1 MARVFVD
8 LGIQKVRLTGGEPLL
23 RRGLIELISEL
34 AKLRTPPDNG
44 SLDIAVT
51 TNGHILESQA
61 DELKAAGF
69 TRLTVSMDAVD
80 SDIGTT
86 DLDIVVGVTVTTEE
100 EELYR
105 TLQNNLKDAAFAP
118 AIDPET
124 KQEQTFRWTRD
135 VDGIG
140 VFLEFFCP
148 VGDGPAGRALR
159 NPGKQ
164 IGSKIS
170 AMRMPGAE
178 LAALD
183 HFVVVLRGET
193 LDHGGIQEGVE
204 ARVANLLPFLV
215 LKSFA
220 IEERDKDKDSYDI
233 VWILNAFA
241 GGPEGAVAAMAKSP
255 VLERSEVVTAIECLR
270 KNFQS
275 IDHRGPSQYA
285 RFESTE
291 DTDEER
297 TVLRR
302 YAYGTMQEFFR
313 HWPTLEAATK

>member
-1 MARVFVD
+1 MPEDNPQHVYTPQA
-8 LGIQKVRLTGGEPLL
+8 LEACEK
-23 RRGLIELISEL
+23 
-34 AKLRTPPDNG
+34 ALRT
-44 SLDIAVT
+44 
-51 TNGHILESQA
+51 ILTKIGPWGGRIFLIGGMTPRFLIGTAPIDVE
-61 DELKAAGF
+61 EH
-69 TRLTVSMDAVD
+69 
-80 SDIGTT
+80 IGTT

-105 TLQNNLKDAAFAP
+105 TLQNNLKEAGFAP
-118 AIDPET
+118 AVDPET
-124 KQEQTFRWTRD
+124 GQEQTFRWARD
-135 VDGIG
+135 VDGVG

-164 IGSKIS
+164 VGSKIS

-255 VLERSEVVTAIECLR
+255 VLGSDEVKAAVGFLR

-275 IDHRGPSQYA
+275 IDHRGPAQYA
-285 RFESTE
+285 RFQTSEG
-291 DTDEER
+291 TDEER
-297 TVLRR
+297 VALRR
-302 YAYGTMQEFFR
+302 YAHGTLQEFFR
-313 HWPTLEAATK
+313 HWNTLGIE

>member
-1 MARVFVD
+1 MPEDNPQHVYTPQA
-8 LGIQKVRLTGGEPLL
+8 LEACEK
-23 RRGLIELISEL
+23 
-34 AKLRTPPDNG
+34 ALRT
-44 SLDIAVT
+44 
-51 TNGHILESQA
+51 ILTKIGPWGGRIFLIGGMTPRYLIGNA
-61 DELKAAGF
+61 P
-69 TRLTVSMDAVD
+69 VD
-80 SDIGTT
+80 VKEHIGTT
-86 DLDIVVGVTVTTEE
+86 DLDIVVGVSVTTEE

-105 TLQNNLKDAAFAP
+105 TLQNNLKDAGFAP

-183 HFVVVLRGET
+183 HFVVVLSGET

-220 IEERDKDKDSYDI
+220 LEERDKDKDSYDI

-241 GGPEGAVAAMAKSP
+241 GGPEAAVAAMANSP
-255 VLERSEVVTAIECLR
+255 VLRRDEVKTAI
-270 KNFQS
+270 
-275 IDHRGPSQYA
+275 GY
-285 RFESTE
+285 
-291 DTDEER
+291 
-297 TVLRR
+297 RR
-302 YAYGTMQEFFR
+302 HFLSRA
-313 HWPTLEAATK
+313 WNCP